1 MATTSKWE
9 GLIITTSTTT
19 IISYKSITTYVYYYY
34 YNVSVAITYITD
46 TISTIVILLLV
57 KLNFY
62 FYCPY
67 VYLLDLLEHNV
78 KVPQWSIK
86 QGRTGFQKHFLLVW
100 RDVMSTFSLIQIETL
115 IFDCCCCHC
124 CCKIWHLLR
133 VCCCKRW
140 C

>member
-78 KVPQWSIK
+78 KVPPFRWFKSKLWYLTVVVVIVVVK
-86 QGRTGFQKHFLLVW
+86 FDICCAFAAAKGDAKLG
-100 RDVMSTFSLIQIETL
+100 STFVIQAL
-115 IFDCCCCHC
+115 G
-124 CCKIWHLLR
+124 R
-133 VCCCKRW
+133 
-140 C
+140 